1 MTQKERMERRPS
13 TVRQSSPD
21 STYCLPLASVRVISM
36 VFPVAL
42 VSVIWKLTMSAE
54 APTFSASSSPVK
66 VTVQL

>member
-1 MTQKERMERRPS
+1 
-13 TVRQSSPD
+13 
-21 STYCLPLASVRVISM
+21 M